1 MTSQLISFE
10 RGKVGCDSVH
20 RAEMFTVELA
30 CTHMSGANGVSP
42 GRNQTSVPQGTMSLV
57 GILLLLSFPVN
68 IGDCEDHLTHLL
80 KELGEKGDGPIGTVP
95 SIFLPFVLAFPVGH
109 SLIAEAAFI
118 VYQHAH

>member
-1 MTSQLISFE
+1 
-10 RGKVGCDSVH
+10 
-20 RAEMFTVELA
+20 MFTVELA

-68 IGDCEDHLTHLL
+68 IGDWEDHLTHLL
-80 KELGEKGDGPIGTVP
+80 KKLGEKGDGPIGTVP